1 MARTDLITNREQE
14 VLSLYAQGLTSKEVA
29 THLFISPHTVE
40 AHKRKMMHKY
50 RAKNL
55 VELAV
60 IAFRSGAI
68 S

>member
-1 MARTDLITNREQE
+1 MTRIEITIREQE
-14 VLSLYAQGLTSKEVA
+14 ILNLFAQGLTSKQIA
-29 THLFISPHTVE
+29 SHLFISPHTVE
-40 AHKRKMMHKY
+40 AHKRKMMDKY

-60 IAFRSGAI
+60 MAVRTGAI